1 MTSAYSDPY
10 AVQAHGDAQVAMMDA
25 VTWQDWAAQAGST
38 VLIPVGALEQHGP
51 HMPLG
56 TDALLASRIAA
67 ETTVGTPMRVAPAFT
82 FGYKSQQRSGGGD
95 HLPGTVS
102 LDAASLVALTR
113 DIVRG
118 LLGQGVTN
126 VVLLNG
132 HYENYQFLYEGM
144 DLGLR
149 DLGADRAQEQSVLLL
164 SYWDYV
170 SENTLEAVYPDGFP
184 GWDVEHGG
192 LLETALML
200 YLEPGLVSLDLAPD
214 HPAAEMPR
222 FDRLP
227 VVASRTPASG
237 CLSSPAA
244 ATADKGKLLF
254 QQVAADLRSD
264 LLNELGISSAG

>member
-1 MTSAYSDPY
+1 MASAHTYDP
-10 AVQAHGDAQVAMMDA
+10 AAEDHKVQVARMDA
-25 VTWQDWAAQAGST
+25 VSWREWAEQSGST

-56 TDALLASRIAA
+56 TDALLASRIAQA
-67 ETTVGTPMRVAPAFT
+67 TASGTPMRVAPAFS

-95 HLPGTVS
+95 HLPGTIS
-102 LDAASLVALTR
+102 LDAATLVALTR
-113 DIVRG
+113 DLVRG
-118 LLGQGVTN
+118 LLSQGVTN

-144 DLGLR
+144 DLALR
-149 DLGADRAQEQSVLLL
+149 DMGEARDQDQAVLLL

-170 SENTLEAVYPDGFP
+170 SDKTLATVYPEGFP

-192 LLETALML
+192 VLETALML
-200 YLEPGLVSLDLAPD
+200 YLDPGQVNLDLAPD
-214 HPAAEMPR
+214 HPPASLPR

-237 CLSSPAA
+237 CLSSPTGASA
-244 ATADKGKLLF
+244 EKGELLF

-264 LLNELGISSAG
+264 LLDELKIAGRE